1 MPYGYALALVC
12 SRRSIASLSHDSLH
26 IRVLCSVG
34 DLVQSTRSG
43 SRCGLYDTLVPRM
56 GNKGDDIDLASLKE
70 SDVLPSK
77 SIISIHGCVPGVKIP
92 FGHA

>member
-1 MPYGYALALVC
+1 MP
-12 SRRSIASLSHDSLH
+12 SRSCVVGEVFLPLSHDSLH

-43 SRCGLYDTLVPRM
+43 SRCGLYDTLVPGM
-56 GNKGDDIDLASLKE
+56 GNKGDDIDVASLKE
-70 SDVLPSK
+70 SDVLPRK
-77 SIISIHGCVPGVKIP
+77 STISIHGCVLGVKLP

>member
-1 MPYGYALALVC
+1 MRYGDALALVC
-12 SRRSIASLSHDSLH
+12 SRRSLASLSHHSLH

-56 GNKGDDIDLASLKE
+56 GNKGDDIDLASLEE

-77 SIISIHGCVPGVKIP
+77 CTISIHGCVLGVQLP

>member
-1 MPYGYALALVC
+1 MCLSLDLFLCKLHRGKPGGDVACGMAMP
-12 SRRSIASLSHDSLH
+12 SRSCVLEKVFLPLSHDSLH

-56 GNKGDDIDLASLKE
+56 GNKGDDIDLS
-70 SDVLPSK
+70 
-77 SIISIHGCVPGVKIP
+77 
-92 FGHA
+92 

>member
-1 MPYGYALALVC
+1 MRYGYALALVC
-12 SRRSIASLSHDSLH
+12 SRRSLPSLSHDSLH

-56 GNKGDDIDLASLKE
+56 GNKGDDVDLASPEE

-77 SIISIHGCVPGVKIP
+77 STISIYGCVLGVKIT